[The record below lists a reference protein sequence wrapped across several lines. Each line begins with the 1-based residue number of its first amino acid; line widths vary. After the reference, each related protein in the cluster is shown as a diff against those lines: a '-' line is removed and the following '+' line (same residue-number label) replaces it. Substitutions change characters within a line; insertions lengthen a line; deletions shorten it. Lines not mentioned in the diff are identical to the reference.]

1 MFLKFRLCAQ
11 VTLSAL
17 CCFITLCIKI
27 VLLHHNNNNKPLWT
41 HSKQTA
47 IYKLKVEKRNIEAF
61 ISTTNNTLHG
71 YLQVKSSNFKY
82 PDSGKMFQ
90 ERLKKIINN
99 KAKTMPE
106 S

>member
-71 YLQVKSSNFKY
+71 YLQVKSSNVKI
-82 PDSGKMFQ
+82 S
-90 ERLKKIINN
+90 RLRENVPRKVKKNN
-99 KAKTMPE
+99 QQ
-106 S
+106 

>member
-71 YLQVKSSNFKY
+71 YLQVKSSNFKI
-82 PDSGKMFQ
+82 S
-90 ERLKKIINN
+90 RLRENVPRKVKKNN
-99 KAKTMPE
+99 QQ
-106 S
+106 